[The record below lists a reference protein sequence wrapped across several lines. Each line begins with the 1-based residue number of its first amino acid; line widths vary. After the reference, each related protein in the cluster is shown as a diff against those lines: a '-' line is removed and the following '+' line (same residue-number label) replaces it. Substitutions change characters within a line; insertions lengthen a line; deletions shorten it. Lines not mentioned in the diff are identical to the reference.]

1 MAKRPQPKVFH
12 KMHVKTGDT
21 VQVIAGKDKGKVGE
35 VIKALPQ
42 LSKVLVKGVN
52 IKTKHVKP
60 QQEGE
65 SGQIVTQEYPIH
77 SSNVML
83 YSTKQNVASRIC
95 YTFTAEGKKVRML
108 NTVFITAAFS
118 IADTCL
124 KYGIPKPKESTKYSK
139 KED

>member
-1 MAKRPQPKVFH
+1 MAKVKPKVFH

-42 LSKVLVKGVN
+42 DSRVIVKGVN

-65 SGQIVTQEYPIH
+65 SGRIVSQEYPIH

-83 YSTKQNVASRIC
+83 YSTKQNIASRIC
-95 YTFTAEGKKVRML
+95 YTFTEDGKKVRML
-108 NTVFITAAFS
+108 
-118 IADTCL
+118 
-124 KYGIPKPKESTKYSK
+124 K
-139 KED
+139 KTGEILDK